1 MHRYTWRCV
10 IEAILPTFSETL
22 FNTSVT
28 RAYQSTHEDFLS
40 LEAEAEVQI
49 VGIKYTRRTDQ
60 FWAKVNDRYGFV
72 YKGFVDP
79 VAYVFFLE
87 ESLKTNRKF
96 FRVEHRDKSNTPIA
110 NQVVDEIE
118 SQSEFLRDYEV
129 NANAAEIP
137 INETLLNTLKLKA
150 AEQEAAQHSHS
161 HSHSHGHSHDHSHEH
176 SHNHPH
182 DHPKGAITSTLSP
195 PEDRGLNP
203 WTYAPLNLDA
213 KEESKSA
220 ESIVE
225 SSTQQPQQTVES
237 TTLPLPPELTVEKEK
252 PSVQQ
257 VKEEVPS
264 DPTLTM
270 TLTPLQE
277 STSTAPPTVHQQ
289 SVPAEPIVQ
298 PVDLPVPEVQQPSV
312 TQTPPETVQQPVVT
326 VEPPQHQESTQPP
339 AKALPPVQQPSAI
352 SDPVIE
358 QIQHPPEPIHQSV
371 PVHQHA
377 EPTTTLSPP
386 VELQPPMQQFDSVIT
401 QPSIPPVDQEVTPQP
416 PVDLT
421 PVQEPTI
428 TVPSPIQQSSVTSE
442 PVIEQSPTNRVQQT
456 RVLGSFMQTLRSQL
470 PFLDMLD
477 DTGIVVSTYFIVAI
491 CTWLVSF
498 LLNDQKSA
506 DALDKRTLYES
517 QTRCKELQCEIEQL
531 QRERQTPQQ
540 LAEIKALRSEHAKQQ
555 TMIQQLRAQLIDPH
569 TLKAKDDQIR
579 ELEKRLR
586 DVGTELTQKNEIWS
600 PIKKRRPKKR
610 KATEARRTVP
620 GGWSEVG
627 AGLDNIDE
635 PSKKWS
641 KAEIEELAAARG
653 ELRRV
658 EAERDQLKHDLQKA
672 ESELENLRERA
683 RETQQ
688 LRAKLEQRDEQVAEM
703 LQMIKEKDQKLT
715 DSAGLREEVY
725 RLDALRE
732 RNETTAKD
740 LEKRLQRAEETEQK
754 LRNKWFHDERAMNA
768 RIRTLEETIDKL
780 RSFDPLN
787 ASSPCNFAVT
797 QDVVPDLWSPFNP
810 HASVVNE
817 DASFEDSDVS
827 RQEPRR
833 RSQRATAVSPGR
845 SSLGGPRL
853 LPRNESFVS
862 TGSRGEAGS
871 RDGGKRSSLTGRSMM
886 DVSHED
892 IQQPRG
898 TQGRR
903 MRSRSAGRHSAVDQ
917 SGRHSATTLLLQQ
930 RVPSASRL
938 HKTNPLFGDFSSDDQ
953 KSPPP
958 QLVDTSGIPPPNLR
972 RPTAAPLGVR
982 LHKPRPS

>member
-1 MHRYTWRCV
+1 
-10 IEAILPTFSETL
+10 
-22 FNTSVT
+22 
-28 RAYQSTHEDFLS
+28 
-40 LEAEAEVQI
+40 
-49 VGIKYTRRTDQ
+49 
-60 FWAKVNDRYGFV
+60 
-72 YKGFVDP
+72 
-79 VAYVFFLE
+79 
-87 ESLKTNRKF
+87 
-96 FRVEHRDKSNTPIA
+96 
-110 NQVVDEIE
+110 
-118 SQSEFLRDYEV
+118 
-129 NANAAEIP
+129 
-137 INETLLNTLKLKA
+137 
-150 AEQEAAQHSHS
+150 
-161 HSHSHGHSHDHSHEH
+161 
-176 SHNHPH
+176 
-182 DHPKGAITSTLSP
+182 
-195 PEDRGLNP
+195 
-203 WTYAPLNLDA
+203 
-213 KEESKSA
+213 
-220 ESIVE
+220 
-225 SSTQQPQQTVES
+225 
-237 TTLPLPPELTVEKEK
+237 
-252 PSVQQ
+252 
-257 VKEEVPS
+257 
-264 DPTLTM
+264 
-270 TLTPLQE
+270 
-277 STSTAPPTVHQQ
+277 
-289 SVPAEPIVQ
+289 
-298 PVDLPVPEVQQPSV
+298 
-312 TQTPPETVQQPVVT
+312 
-326 VEPPQHQESTQPP
+326 
-339 AKALPPVQQPSAI
+339 
-352 SDPVIE
+352 
-358 QIQHPPEPIHQSV
+358 
-371 PVHQHA
+371 
-377 EPTTTLSPP
+377 
-386 VELQPPMQQFDSVIT
+386 MQQFDPVT
-401 QPSIPPVDQEVTPQP
+401 QPPIPPVHQEVTPQP
-416 PVDLT
+416 PIDL
-421 PVQEPTI
+421 PAVQEPT
-428 TVPSPIQQSSVTSE
+428 TTLPPPIQQPSVTSE
-442 PVIEQSPTNRVQQT
+442 PVVEQSPTNRVQQP

-477 DTGIVVSTYFIVAI
+477 DTGIVVSTYFVVAI

-506 DALDKRTLYES
+506 DALDKRTLYET
-517 QTRCKELQCEIEQL
+517 QTRCKELQCEIEKL

-540 LAEIKALRSEHAKQQ
+540 LAEIDALRNEHAKQQ
-555 TMIQQLRAQLIDPH
+555 TMIKELHAKITDPNI
-569 TLKAKDDQIR
+569 LKAKDDHIQ

-586 DVGTELTQKNEIWS
+586 NADAKLTQKDEIIEKLEKEKRELANQLDEQKTRFVDEERKYADLQAKHNQLLQLIADQKTS
-600 PIKKRRPKKR
+600 PKEEESDGS
-610 KATEARRTVP
+610 ASNGS

-658 EAERDQLKHDLQKA
+658 EAERDQLKRDLQKA

-732 RNETTAKD
+732 RNETAAKD

-787 ASSPCNFAVT
+787 ASSPCNFAVA

-833 RSQRATAVSPGR
+833 RSQRATAASPGR

-862 TGSRGEAGS
+862 TGSRGETGS
-871 RDGGKRSSLTGRSMM
+871 RDGGKRNSLTGRSMM
-886 DVSHED
+886 DVSHD
-892 IQQPRG
+892 DVQQPRG

-958 QLVDTSGIPPPNLR
+958 QLVDTAGIPPPNLR